1 MANYANY
8 ANYGN
13 YGYPYGAY
21 YQQPIMPQPQP
32 YNMGNG
38 MNNQN
43 PQPQQQVAPQP
54 QQTSYLPLT
63 YVSGIVGAKSFIVAP
78 NHTIFLRDSDEGS
91 NLLFE
96 KSADMYGKYTIKAYT
111 LNEVQLDD
119 VGKPINNEVEKR
131 NLPEVATKE
140 DLTNFKLLIENKMNE
155 LSSLI
160 QKSYKNPK
168 YIGQVKDSDKNE

>member
-78 NHTIFLRDSDEGS
+78 NQTIFLRDSDEGS
-91 NLLFE
+91 DVLFE
-96 KSADMYGKYTIKAYT
+96 KSADMYGKYTIKAYHLT
-111 LNEVQLDD
+111 EVGLDD
-119 VGKPINNEVEKR
+119 IGKPINDIAKSNINEI
-131 NLPEVATKE
+131 ATKE
-140 DLTNFKLLIENKMNE
+140 DLANFKLLVESKMNE

-160 QKSYKNPK
+160 QKSYKSPK
-168 YIGQVKDSDKNE
+168 YNGQVKDSDKNE